1 MPSFCLW
8 APKSYIIRAVMVTGE
23 GLAFRNNSG
32 QSLSMH
38 LSTYPKHMVPLLV
51 YLEQRDGLVL
61 LQKATLL
68 RRAESGCESSPTSS
82 GLSQSASH
90 Q

>member
-1 MPSFCLW
+1 MPSTCLW
-8 APKSYIIRAVMVTGE
+8 APKSHIIRAVMVTGE

-38 LSTYPKHMVPLLV
+38 LLTYPKHMVPLLV

-61 LQKATLL
+61 LQKATLHGEQ
-68 RRAESGCESSPTSS
+68 RAGVSPAPHP
-82 GLSQSASH
+82 QA
-90 Q
+90 